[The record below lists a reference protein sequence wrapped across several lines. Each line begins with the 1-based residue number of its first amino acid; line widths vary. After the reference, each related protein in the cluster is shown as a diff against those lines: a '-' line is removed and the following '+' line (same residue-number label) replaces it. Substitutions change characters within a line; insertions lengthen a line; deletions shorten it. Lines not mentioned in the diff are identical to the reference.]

1 MSARIAMHQTIRTAG
16 EAVTFFYMQYRMKSR
31 FKRTLYWYY
40 SVQQQYGMIGV
51 QKYEENYK
59 L

>member
-31 FKRTLYWYY
+31 LVSSELY
-40 SVQQQYGMIGV
+40 IGTTQFSSSTV
-51 QKYEENYK
+51 
-59 L
+59 